1 MLTRK
6 KIKKSFLELTIGDIT
21 QQDTDAV
28 VNAANS
34 RLAPGG
40 GVAGAI
46 HRTAGPK
53 LWEECRTIGYCG
65 TGEAKITGGYD
76 LKAKYIIHTV
86 GPVYSGGAS
95 DSEKLESCYKN
106 GLLTALKNKITSISF
121 PSISTG
127 IFGYPVEKASK
138 IALNTIIDFLNKHPG
153 IRLVRMV
160 LFTGEDYETYLSS
173 LEKILEN
180 KKDQEHLE

>member
-6 KIKKSFLELTIGDIT
+6 RIKNSTLELTVGDIT
-21 QQDTDAV
+21 QQNTDAV

-46 HRTAGPK
+46 HRAAGPK
-53 LWEECRTIGYCG
+53 LWEECRTVGYCN

-76 LKAKYIIHTV
+76 LKARYVIHTV
-86 GPVYSGGAS
+86 GPVYSGAIS
-95 DSEKLESCYKN
+95 DAEKLESCYKN
-106 GLLTALKNKITSISF
+106 SLLTALKNKISSISF

-127 IFGYPVEKASK
+127 IFGYPVEKASMVS
-138 IALNTIIDFLNKHPG
+138 LRTIIDFLNKHPE
-153 IRLVRMV
+153 ISLVRMV
-160 LFTGEDYETYLSS
+160 LFTKEDYEIYLSS
-173 LEKILEN
+173 LEKILKE
-180 KKDQEHLE
+180 